1 MMRYS
6 VQLRDCVNIIDDA
19 LGTWNTNSQI
29 KFKTSILRSSLFD
42 YFDAYVLVSGT
53 KAVAEVAAGRENNNI
68 QVVFKNCAPFTDWVS
83 KVSNT
88 QIHNAKEID
97 LVIAIHSLIENCDNY
112 SEILG
117 SLCQYYRDEPALTDV
132 SALDNVPDNS
142 ALFKYKQIITGSTGN
157 DSTKV
162 VKIMVQ
168 LHYLSKFWRTRNMP
182 LTACEINLILTCSVN
197 CAICN
202 AATISATRFVIT
214 NTKLYV
220 LVVTL
225 STQDDAK
232 LLEQLKSGFKRTFNW
247 NKC

>member
-6 VQLRDCVNIIDDA
+6 VQLRYCVNIIDDA

-29 KFKTSILRSSLFD
+29 KFRTSILRSSLFD

-53 KAVAEVAAGRENNNI
+53 KAVAEVAAGRGNNNI

-83 KVSNT
+83 NT
-88 QIHNAKEID
+88 QIHNAKEIG
-97 LVIAIHSLIENCDNY
+97 LVIAIHNLIENSDNY

-132 SALDNVPDNS
+132 SALDNVPNNS
-142 ALFKYKQIITGSTGN
+142 ALFKYKQKITGSTGN
-157 DSTKV
+157 NSTKV

-168 LHYLSKFWRTRNMP
+168 LHYLSKFWRTLNMP
-182 LTACEINLILTCSVN
+182 LTDCEINLILTSSVN

-225 STQDDAK
+225 STEDDAK

>member
-6 VQLRDCVNIIDDA
+6 VQLRYCVNIIDDA

-29 KFKTSILRSSLFD
+29 KFRTSILRSSLFD

-53 KAVAEVAAGRENNNI
+53 KAVAEVAAGRGNNNI

-83 KVSNT
+83 NT
-88 QIHNAKEID
+88 QIHNAKEIG
-97 LVIAIHSLIENCDNY
+97 LVIAIHNLIENSDNY

-132 SALDNVPDNS
+132 SALDNVPNNS
-142 ALFKYKQIITGSTGN
+142 ALFKYKQKITGSTGN
-157 DSTKV
+157 NSTKV

-168 LHYLSKFWRTRNMP
+168 LHYLSKFWRTLNMP
-182 LTACEINLILTCSVN
+182 LTDCEINLILTSSVN

-225 STQDDAK
+225 STEDDAK
-232 LLEQLKSGFKRTFNW
+232 LLEQLKSGFTRTFNW

>member
-1 MMRYS
+1 M
-6 VQLRDCVNIIDDA
+6 
-19 LGTWNTNSQI
+19 
-29 KFKTSILRSSLFD
+29 
-42 YFDAYVLVSGT
+42 SGT
-53 KAVAEVAAGRENNNI
+53 KAVAEVAAGRGNNNI

-83 KVSNT
+83 NT
-88 QIHNAKEID
+88 QIHNAKEIG
-97 LVIAIHSLIENCDNY
+97 LVIAIHNLIENSDNY

-132 SALDNVPDNS
+132 SALDNVPNNS
-142 ALFKYKQIITGSTGN
+142 ALFKYKQKITGSTGN
-157 DSTKV
+157 NSTKV

-168 LHYLSKFWRTRNMP
+168 LHYLSKFWRTLNMP
-182 LTACEINLILTCSVN
+182 LTDCEINLILTSSVN

-225 STQDDAK
+225 STEDDAK

>member
-53 KAVAEVAAGRENNNI
+53 KAVAEVAAGRENDNI

-97 LVIAIHSLIENCDNY
+97 LVIAIHNLIENSDNY

-132 SALDNVPDNS
+132 SALDNVPNNS
-142 ALFKYKQIITGSTGN
+142 ALFKYKQKITGSTGN

-162 VKIMVQ
+162 VKIIT
-168 LHYLSKFWRTRNMP
+168 S
-182 LTACEINLILTCSVN
+182 SVN

-225 STQDDAK
+225 STEDDAK

>member
-6 VQLRDCVNIIDDA
+6 VQLRYCVNIIDDA

-29 KFKTSILRSSLFD
+29 KFRTSILRSSLFD

-53 KAVAEVAAGRENNNI
+53 KAVAEVAAGRGNNTI

-83 KVSNT
+83 NT
-88 QIHNAKEID
+88 QIHNAKEIG
-97 LVIAIHSLIENCDNY
+97 LVIAIHNLIENSDNY

-132 SALDNVPDNS
+132 SALDNVPNNS
-142 ALFKYKQIITGSTGN
+142 ALFKYKQKITGSTGN
-157 DSTKV
+157 NSTKV

-168 LHYLSKFWRTRNMP
+168 LHYLSKFWRTLNMP
-182 LTACEINLILTCSVN
+182 LTDCEINLILTSSVN

-225 STQDDAK
+225 STEDDAK

>member
-1 MMRYS
+1 MRYS
-6 VQLRDCVNIIDDA
+6 VQLRYCVNIIDDA

-29 KFKTSILRSSLFD
+29 KFRTSILRSSLFD

-53 KAVAEVAAGRENNNI
+53 KAVAEVAAGRGNNNI

-83 KVSNT
+83 NT
-88 QIHNAKEID
+88 QIHNAKEIG
-97 LVIAIHSLIENCDNY
+97 LVIAIHNLIENSDNY

-132 SALDNVPDNS
+132 SALDNVPNNS
-142 ALFKYKQIITGSTGN
+142 ALFKYKQKITGSTGN
-157 DSTKV
+157 NSTKV

-168 LHYLSKFWRTRNMP
+168 LHYLSKFWRTLNMP
-182 LTACEINLILTCSVN
+182 LTDCEINLILTSSVN

-225 STQDDAK
+225 STEDDAK

>member
-6 VQLRDCVNIIDDA
+6 VQLRYCVNIIDDA

-29 KFKTSILRSSLFD
+29 KFRTSILRSSLFD

-53 KAVAEVAAGRENNNI
+53 KAVAEVAAGRGNNNI
-68 QVVFKNCAPFTDWVS
+68 QVVFKNYAPFTDW
-83 KVSNT
+83 VSNT
-88 QIHNAKEID
+88 QIHNAKEIG
-97 LVIAIHSLIENCDNY
+97 LVIAIHNLIENSDNY

-132 SALDNVPDNS
+132 SALDNVPNNS
-142 ALFKYKQIITGSTGN
+142 ALFKYKQKITGSTGN
-157 DSTKV
+157 NSTKV

-168 LHYLSKFWRTRNMP
+168 LHYLSKFWRTLNMP
-182 LTACEINLILTCSVN
+182 LTDCEINLILTSSVN

-225 STQDDAK
+225 STEDDAK

>member
-6 VQLRDCVNIIDDA
+6 VQLRYCVNIIDDA

-29 KFKTSILRSSLFD
+29 KFRTSILRSSLFD

-53 KAVAEVAAGRENNNI
+53 KAVAEVAAGRGNNNI

-83 KVSNT
+83 NT
-88 QIHNAKEID
+88 QIHNAQEIG
-97 LVIAIHSLIENCDNY
+97 LVIAIHNLIENSDNY

-132 SALDNVPDNS
+132 STLDNVPNNS
-142 ALFKYKQIITGSTGN
+142 ALFKYKQKITGSTGN
-157 DSTKV
+157 NSTKV

-168 LHYLSKFWRTRNMP
+168 LHYLSKFWRTLNMP
-182 LTACEINLILTCSVN
+182 LTDCEINLILTSSVN

-214 NTKLYV
+214 DAKLYV

-225 STQDDAK
+225 STEDDAK

>member
-142 ALFKYKQIITGSTGN
+142 ALFKYKQKITGSTGN

-162 VKIMVQ
+162 VKIIT
-168 LHYLSKFWRTRNMP
+168 S
-182 LTACEINLILTCSVN
+182 SVN

-225 STQDDAK
+225 STEDDAK

>member
-53 KAVAEVAAGRENNNI
+53 KAVAEVAAGRENDNI
-68 QVVFKNCAPFTDWVS
+68 QVVFTNCAPFTNWVS

-88 QIHNAKEID
+88 QILNAKEID
-97 LVIAIHSLIENCDNY
+97 LVIAIHNLIENSDNY
-112 SEILG
+112 SEILV

-132 SALDNVPDNS
+132 SALDNVPNNS
-142 ALFKYKQIITGSTGN
+142 ALFKYKQKITGSTGN

-162 VKIMVQ
+162 VKIIT
-168 LHYLSKFWRTRNMP
+168 S
-182 LTACEINLILTCSVN
+182 SVN

-202 AATISATRFVIT
+202 AAAISATRFVIT

-220 LVVTL
+220 LVVTS
-225 STQDDAK
+225 STEDDVK
-232 LLEQLKSGFKRTFNW
+232 LLEQLKSGFKRIFNW

>member
-1 MMRYS
+1 MRYS
-6 VQLRDCVNIIDDA
+6 VQLRYCVNIIDDA

-29 KFKTSILRSSLFD
+29 KFRTSILRSSLFD

-53 KAVAEVAAGRENNNI
+53 KAVAEVAAGRGNNNI
-68 QVVFKNCAPFTDWVS
+68 QVVFKNCAPFTDWVR
-83 KVSNT
+83 NT
-88 QIHNAKEID
+88 QIHNAKEIG
-97 LVIAIHSLIENCDNY
+97 LVIAIHNLIENSDNY

-132 SALDNVPDNS
+132 SALDNVPNNS
-142 ALFKYKQIITGSTGN
+142 ALFKYKQKITGSTGN
-157 DSTKV
+157 NSTKV

-168 LHYLSKFWRTRNMP
+168 LHYLSKFWRTLNMP
-182 LTACEINLILTCSVN
+182 LTDCEINLILTSSVN

-225 STQDDAK
+225 STEDDAK
-232 LLEQLKSGFKRTFNW
+232 LLEQLKSGFKHTFNW

>member
-1 MMRYS
+1 M
-6 VQLRDCVNIIDDA
+6 
-19 LGTWNTNSQI
+19 
-29 KFKTSILRSSLFD
+29 FD

-53 KAVAEVAAGRENNNI
+53 KAVAEVAAGRGNNNI

-83 KVSNT
+83 NT
-88 QIHNAKEID
+88 QIHNAKEIG
-97 LVIAIHSLIENCDNY
+97 LVIAIHNLIENSDNY

-132 SALDNVPDNS
+132 SALDNVPNNS
-142 ALFKYKQIITGSTGN
+142 ALFKYKQKITGSTGN
-157 DSTKV
+157 NSTKV

-168 LHYLSKFWRTRNMP
+168 LHYLSKFWRTLNMP
-182 LTACEINLILTCSVN
+182 LTDCEINLILTSSVN

-225 STQDDAK
+225 STEDDAK

>member
-1 MMRYS
+1 M
-6 VQLRDCVNIIDDA
+6 
-19 LGTWNTNSQI
+19 
-29 KFKTSILRSSLFD
+29 
-42 YFDAYVLVSGT
+42 SGT
-53 KAVAEVAAGRENNNI
+53 KAVAEVAAGRENDNI

-97 LVIAIHSLIENCDNY
+97 LVIAIHNLIENSDNY

-142 ALFKYKQIITGSTGN
+142 ALFKYKQKITGSTGN

-162 VKIMVQ
+162 VKIIT
-168 LHYLSKFWRTRNMP
+168 S
-182 LTACEINLILTCSVN
+182 SVN

-225 STQDDAK
+225 STEDDAK

>member
-132 SALDNVPDNS
+132 SALDNVPNNS
-142 ALFKYKQIITGSTGN
+142 ALFKYKQKITGSTGN

-162 VKIMVQ
+162 VKIIT
-168 LHYLSKFWRTRNMP
+168 S
-182 LTACEINLILTCSVN
+182 SVN

-225 STQDDAK
+225 STEDDAK

>member
-97 LVIAIHSLIENCDNY
+97 LVIAIHNLIENSDNY

-132 SALDNVPDNS
+132 SALDNVPNNS
-142 ALFKYKQIITGSTGN
+142 ALFKYKQKITGSTGN

-162 VKIMVQ
+162 VQIIT
-168 LHYLSKFWRTRNMP
+168 S
-182 LTACEINLILTCSVN
+182 SVN

-225 STQDDAK
+225 STEDDAK